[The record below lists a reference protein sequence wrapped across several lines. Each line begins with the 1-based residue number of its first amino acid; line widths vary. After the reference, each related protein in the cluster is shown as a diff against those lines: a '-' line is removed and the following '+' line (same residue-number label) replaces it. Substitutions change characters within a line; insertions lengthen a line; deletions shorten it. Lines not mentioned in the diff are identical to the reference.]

1 MADFKPT
8 ISHIVCTDRLGVI
21 GYSNKLPWHIP
32 EELEYFKNKTK
43 DSIIVMGNNTYK
55 SLRRP
60 LPNRINIV
68 VGNNPS
74 SDIEDSVYFLNDL
87 DEALIKALDIA
98 EEKEKNIF
106 IIGGSSIY
114 KQTFDIV
121 DNIFLS
127 VININLKYHHDHAS
141 EYTNFV
147 YYPIEEHNEE
157 FKIISNQTL
166 HTTSTVNTVK
176 VFELVKDTPDENI

>member
-1 MADFKPT
+1 MAKFKPT

-55 SLRRP
+55 SLGRP
-60 LPNRINIV
+60 LPKRINIV
-68 VGNNPS
+68 IGSNNAN
-74 SDIEDSVYFLNDL
+74 DIEDSIYFLEDL
-87 DEALIKALDIA
+87 DEALIKALDLA

-127 VININLKYHHDHAS
+127 VININLKHHYMHANQND
-141 EYTNFV
+141 NFV
-147 YYPIEEHNEE
+147 YYPIEEHEE
-157 FKIISNQTL
+157 KFKMISNQTL
-166 HTTSTVNTVK
+166 QTCSTVHTVK
-176 VFELVKDTPDENI
+176 VFEFVKEDLNETL